1 MSLRAKKIDIFIS
14 RPIAPHLTAY
24 TRHVRLEKGH
34 VASLPCRNR
43 PTRSW
48 RTLSVLA
55 SQRLFISL
63 SGSFRQNGPR
73 VLSRSPDIHVPAC
86 LSLRPKASWSS
97 EVVLVSRSIAPWHFG
112 FQHPPV
118 PLAQLALRARTKAQ
132 VRRLVAR
139 RLTFFRMMIS
149 RGWFP
154 NNARARLR
162 ALAPGGQAC

>member
-1 MSLRAKKIDIFIS
+1 M
-14 RPIAPHLTAY
+14 
-24 TRHVRLEKGH
+24 
-34 VASLPCRNR
+34 ASFPCRNR

-73 VLSRSPDIHVPAC
+73 VLSRSPDIHLPAC
-86 LSLRPKASWSS
+86 LSLRPKASRSS

-118 PLAQLALRARTKAQ
+118 HLAQLAVRARAKAQ

-149 RGWFP
+149 RLGFP
-154 NNARARLR
+154 TTPGLDYEPWRLVARHVEKLDIEEYFFGSMF
-162 ALAPGGQAC
+162 LASDSLVRKDVRVK